1 MRTVKAWS
9 INVVWSDDTEETRTD
24 IPNWAAREID
34 QWLDELEAEEMQDEQ
49 LFISCS
55 RTMVGHMVGP
65 STQRHQPEGLG

>member
-34 QWLDELEAEEMQDEQ
+34 QWLDELEAEEMQDE
-49 LFISCS
+49 
-55 RTMVGHMVGP
+55 
-65 STQRHQPEGLG
+65 